1 MQNAPKKRVFA
12 IDFQIANT
20 RYGMIEHLPPVYG
33 RRLDNYRSWR
43 NNRSR
48 CNNDRSGGY
57 NRRCGSDNNGSRS
70 NDIAHDGCCSYCRS
84 SDSPS
89 AVVTVMMVVVMMTR
103 HMMMAR
109 SMMEAGAAME
119 TVAAM
124 MPTGAGECE
133 TSHCHCCDHYCQFL
147 VHVFLL
153 FLSLLTS
160 WLGNVTLKI

>member
-20 RYGMIEHLPPVYG
+20 RYGMIEHLPPIYG

-43 NNRSR
+43 
-48 CNNDRSGGY
+48 NNDRSGGY

-70 NDIAHDGCCSYCRS
+70 YDIAHDGGCSNCRS

-89 AVVTVMMVVVMMTR
+89 AVVTVMMMVVMMR
-103 HMMMAR
+103 HMMVAR
-109 SMMEAGAAME
+109 SMME
-119 TVAAM
+119 TRSSM
-124 MPTGAGECE
+124 MSTGTGKCE
-133 TSHCHCCDHYCQFL
+133 TCHSHCCDNYCQFL

-160 WLGNVTLKI
+160 WLGNVTLKT

>member
-70 NDIAHDGCCSYCRS
+70 NYIAHDGCCSYCRS

-89 AVVTVMMVVVMMTR
+89 AVVTVMMMVVMMR
-103 HMMMAR
+103 HMMVAR
-109 SMMEAGAAME
+109 GMMETRSSMMS
-119 TVAAM
+119 
-124 MPTGAGECE
+124 TGTGECE
-133 TSHCHCCDHYCQFL
+133 TGHSHCCDNYCQFL

-160 WLGNVTLKI
+160 WLGNVTTEI

>member
-89 AVVTVMMVVVMMTR
+89 AVMTVMMMVVMMR
-103 HMMMAR
+103 HMMVAR
-109 SMMEAGAAME
+109 SMMEARS
-119 TVAAM
+119 AM
-124 MPTGAGECE
+124 MSTRTSKCE
-133 TSHCHCCDHYCQFL
+133 TCHSHCCDNYCQFL

-160 WLGNVTLKI
+160 WLGNVTTEI